1 MARGP
6 SPHPTALSHGVGFDK
21 RRYKRKKVGGG
32 LGEKKKT
39 PRNIKK
45 HVAEV
50 QTLALGGLIKGGRGD
65 GGKRQTSLSA
75 GTKQAHG
82 EIR

>member
-1 MARGP
+1 MARAPP
-6 SPHPTALSHGVGFDK
+6 SRVPPAHSHGVGFDK
-21 RRYKRKKVGGG
+21 RRYKRKRGG
-32 LGEKKKT
+32 GEKKN
-39 PRNIKK
+39 RNIKK